1 MLADLFTE
9 TIYGIPSLFVGVG
22 LGYIVGGMKSLK
34 SSDRLLLGLASSTIG
49 GLAVVLALTAFLPFS
64 SSGVILSILSFGGDK
79 VVGAESRG
87 FIFGAGTHWDAP
99 AKPKPKSHI
108 IYEPEDDGEFD
119 REIEKVFEPDSQ

>member
-34 SSDRLLLGLASSTIG
+34 SSDRLLLGLASSAIG
-49 GLAVVLALTAFLPFS
+49 GLAIVLALTAFLPFS
-64 SSGVILSILSFGGDK
+64 SSGVILSILSFGG
-79 VVGAESRG
+79 G

-108 IYEPEDDGEFD
+108 IYEPEEDDEFD
-119 REIEKVFEPDSQ
+119 REIANVFEPDNQ

>member
-34 SSDRLLLGLASSTIG
+34 SSDRLLLGLASSAIG
-49 GLAVVLALTAFLPFS
+49 GLAIVLALTAFLPFS
-64 SSGVILSILSFGGDK
+64 SSGVILSILAFGG
-79 VVGAESRG
+79 G